1 MCVALPQSY
10 SLGTVARSALVALAL
25 GFALTAAAAQEAPLQ
40 QLLAKKSVA
49 LKQASDK
56 PVLIQTQTT
65 AESRSGVRRLRIGDY
80 QYLSDSD
87 RGYAGYDLG
96 AGSWDTFAAIAASAV
111 ADEYL
116 IQAAAAG
123 IPVNSIDVVFTSRPD
138 SPEVAKTRKVS
149 YPRNLAY
156 VAYIDSTATDAQLE
170 ALRKTVEAVSPVLDI
185 IRTSKPLAHGE
196 LHLTTS
202 PAVRDPNLP
211 PGLRDFLVEK
221 RQAILG
227 RQQRRAE
234 AQTKPATA
242 TAATQG
248 GLRAHAQVEPNTG
261 VRNTR
266 TGTKNF
272 QIVHDGGKLLPGYG
286 LAPSAEEHQVGVLGT
301 CLTHIFEIEAAKAQV
316 VLDELEVRTQAT
328 LTPRI
333 GGGAANSGLGGG
345 AANPPR
351 FQDISYSVHI
361 ASPAP
366 RAEIEALRA
375 AVEGACP
382 IYNLLKDSQEIDGRV
397 VRGRYPGA

>member
-1 MCVALPQSY
+1 M
-10 SLGTVARSALVALAL
+10 
-25 GFALTAAAAQEAPLQ
+25 
-40 QLLAKKSVA
+40 
-49 LKQASDK
+49 
-56 PVLIQTQTT
+56 
-65 AESRSGVRRLRIGDY
+65 
-80 QYLSDSD
+80 
-87 RGYAGYDLG
+87 
-96 AGSWDTFAAIAASAV
+96 
-111 ADEYL
+111 
-116 IQAAAAG
+116 
-123 IPVNSIDVVFTSRPD
+123 
-138 SPEVAKTRKVS
+138 
-149 YPRNLAY
+149 
-156 VAYIDSTATDAQLE
+156 
-170 ALRKTVEAVSPVLDI
+170 
-185 IRTSKPLAHGE
+185 
-196 LHLTTS
+196 
-202 PAVRDPNLP
+202 
-211 PGLRDFLVEK
+211 EK

-227 RQQRRAE
+227 RQQRRTE
-234 AQTKPATA
+234 AQAKPATA
-242 TAATQG
+242 AAATQG

-272 QIVHDGGKLLPGYG
+272 QIVHDGGRLLPGYG

-328 LTPRI
+328 LTPRV
-333 GGGAANSGLGGG
+333 GGG

>member
-1 MCVALPQSY
+1 MCVALPESY
-10 SLGTVARSALVALAL
+10 SVVSIARAAVVALAF
-25 GFALTAAAAQEAPLQ
+25 GFALAPAVAQDSPLKDV
-40 QLLAKKSVA
+40 LAKKSLV
-49 LKQASDK
+49 LKQAGDK
-56 PVLIQTQTT
+56 PVLIQTRTT

-87 RGYAGYDLG
+87 RGFAGYDLG

-123 IPVNSIDVVFTSRPD
+123 IPVNAIDVIFTSRPD
-138 SPEVAKTRKVS
+138 SPDVAKTRKVS

-156 VAYIDSTATDAQLE
+156 VAYIDSPATDAQLE
-170 ALRKTVEAVSPVLDI
+170 ELRKTVERVSPVLDI

-196 LHLTTS
+196 LHLTAS

-221 RQAILG
+221 RQAVLG
-227 RQQRRAE
+227 QQKRRAE
-234 AQTKPATA
+234 AQARPQ
-242 TAATQG
+242 TAAATTGG
-248 GLRAHAQVEPNTG
+248 GLRAHAQIEPNTG

-272 QIVHDGGKLLPGYG
+272 QIVHDGGKAVPGFG

-316 VLDELEVRTQAT
+316 PLDSLEVRTQAT

-333 GGGAANSGLGGG
+333 AGG

-361 ASPAP
+361 ESPAP
-366 RAEIEALRA
+366 RADIEKLRN
-375 AVEGACP
+375 AVEGSCP
-382 IYNLLKDSQEIDGRV
+382 IYNLLKDSQEIEGSV
-397 VRGRYPGA
+397 VRGRYTGA